1 MIDEVVAF
9 RAKVAKAA
17 IEKDFTTLR
26 AAYAESFTH
35 THGSGKVDGKND
47 RIVAVLAG
55 DPVIENAPTTEL
67 VFRVHTGP
75 TVIVTGKSPILSV
88 REQKTYDFRWIA
100 VYVTAVDGWQLAV
113 SQATRLPPPP

>member
-75 TVIVTGKSPILSV
+75 T
-88 REQKTYDFRWIA
+88 A